1 MTVRGIEAIKLY
13 MPTSKHD
20 ASAAIKTNVR
30 EEKGRAVE
38 PVVVGAGAGAA
49 AMTSVERYRQ
59 EWTQLLA
66 QLDEC
71 PEALR
76 LAAFNGQ
83 LKMSKF
89 RSVHWAL
96 LLRVLSADHR
106 SWHTQRA
113 QQRNRYDKFRVD
125 YVRNPHELS
134 VSEGDDPLSQSTQS
148 VWNQYFSDQELFAV
162 IRQDVVR
169 TFPGVDFFRKPLIQN
184 AMTSILFYYAREHPY
199 MCYRQGM
206 HEILAPIIFVVYSDH
221 QSLLH
226 FSELAQTDINETLL
240 NVLDAGYLEPDTYS
254 LFSRLMA
261 SVESYYRISNLV
273 STPGGYIEAQ
283 AVRSTHSSTLCFVL
297 HIIIS
302 APQSPDGD
310 SEAHSEVEVISQLNF
325 IRDKILAKQDQHL
338 HHYLLKME
346 IPLHIFGIRWL
357 RLLFG
362 REFMLLDLLLLW
374 DAIFADSDRFD
385 LPNYILVAMLVHIRE
400 KLLLSDY
407 TTSLT
412 YLMRYP
418 SSVDVNLVL
427 RHALHMLNPKQFDY
441 PANAFSCVSF
451 ASNAPAPAAV
461 DSQPASGQRTRNNS
475 ESSNVASGS
484 GSSHI
489 DRQITYMQSRNAA
502 DASALAKLNEVHQVA
517 MDGYLENSPE
527 LLRLELKNAQTVIKI
542 ARSKLLRYLSS
553 VRQQTGKQASEELSR
568 TLDGIEELC
577 SFLDVKF
584 VFPLHARSAPIDE
597 ALEANERKQL
607 KSARSA
613 ASLQAAGAGAEA
625 EQTAAVPHAQTS
637 ASSAGYELPENAFMH
652 SSTRRLLGDLRE
664 IELSTI
670 TSDERPEQLMVLQ
683 NGLPAAEPQ
692 QRPL

>member
-1 MTVRGIEAIKLY
+1 MTVRGIEAINLY
-13 MPTSKHD
+13 MPTSKSD
-20 ASAAIKTNVR
+20 VTAAIKTDVR
-30 EEKGRAVE
+30 EETGRIVE
-38 PVVVGAGAGAA
+38 PVVVGNGD

-66 QLDEC
+66 NLDED
-71 PEALR
+71 PESFR

-89 RSVHWAL
+89 RSIHWAL
-96 LLRVLSADHR
+96 LLRVLNVDHR
-106 SWHTQRA
+106 SWHIQRA
-113 QQRNRYDKFRVD
+113 QQRSRYDKFRLD
-125 YVRNPHELS
+125 YVSNPHELAAS
-134 VSEGDDPLSQSTQS
+134 DNDDPLSQSTQS

-169 TFPGVDFFRKPLIQN
+169 TFPGVEFFRKSLIQN
-184 AMTSILFYYAREHPY
+184 AMTNILFYYAREHPY

-206 HEILAPIIFVVYSDH
+206 HEILAPIIFVLYSDH

-226 FSELAQTDINETLL
+226 FSEIAKTDINETLV
-240 NVLDAGYLEPDTYS
+240 NVLDTSYLEADTYS
-254 LFSRLMA
+254 IFSRLMA
-261 SVESYYRISNLV
+261 SVESYYRVSNLV
-273 STPGGYIEAQ
+273 STASGYIE
-283 AVRSTHSSTLCFVL
+283 THTT
-297 HIIIS
+297 
-302 APQSPDGD
+302 
-310 SEAHSEVEVISQLNF
+310 SEPSGADNESQSEVEVISQLNF

-362 REFMLLDLLLLW
+362 REFMLLDLLMLW

-418 SSVDVNLVL
+418 SYVDVNLVL
-427 RHALHMLNPKQFDY
+427 RHALHMLNPKQFEY
-441 PANAFSCVSF
+441 PTNAFNCVSF
-451 ASNAPAPAAV
+451 ANNLPTPAP
-461 DSQPASGQRTRNNS
+461 PS
-475 ESSNVASGS
+475 ESQSTHNQRVRTSSETSTIGS
-484 GSSHI
+484 GIQI
-489 DRQITYMQSRNAA
+489 DRQITYMQARNAA
-502 DASALAKLNEVHQVA
+502 DASALAKLSDVHRVA
-517 MDGYLENSPE
+517 MDGYLEDSPE

-542 ARSKLLRYLSS
+542 ARSKLVNYLNT
-553 VRQQTGKQASEELSR
+553 VRQHMGKQPSEELNR

-584 VFPLHARSAPIDE
+584 VFPLHARSAPIDQ
-597 ALEANERKQL
+597 AHEANERKQL
-607 KSARSA
+607 NSAKA
-613 ASLQAAGAGAEA
+613 ASTQISTVPNSTTLPL
-625 EQTAAVPHAQTS
+625 TAAA
-637 ASSAGYELPENAFMH
+637 ASGYEVPENAFMH
-652 SSTRRLLGDLRE
+652 NSTRRLLGDRRE

-670 TSDERPEQLMVLQ
+670 TSDERPESMVLQ

-692 QRPL
+692 QRPQ

>member
-1 MTVRGIEAIKLY
+1 MTVWGIEAITLNG
-13 MPTSKHD
+13 
-20 ASAAIKTNVR
+20 SATR
-30 EEKGRAVE
+30 ESGEQHLAEKDVGDRDRDRGRVIPE
-38 PVVVGAGAGAA
+38 AGA
-49 AMTSVERYRQ
+49 MNSIERYRQ
-59 EWTQLLA
+59 EWTQLLEN
-66 QLDEC
+66 LDAE
-71 PEALR
+71 PEVLR
-76 LAAFNGQ
+76 QSAFAGD

-96 LLRVLSADHR
+96 LLRVLTSEHR
-106 SWHTQRA
+106 SWIGQRL
-113 QQRNRYDKFRVD
+113 QQRVRYDKFRAD
-125 YVRNPHELS
+125 YVRNPHQLA
-134 VSEGDDPLSQSTQS
+134 VDCNDDPLSQSTQS

-169 TFPGVDFFRKPLIQN
+169 TFPGVDFFRKPLVQN
-184 AMTSILFYYAREHPY
+184 AMVNILFYYAREHPY

-226 FSELAQTDINETLL
+226 FSELAKTDINPTLL
-240 NVLDAGYLEPDTYS
+240 DVLDPAYLEADTYS

-261 SVESYYRISNLV
+261 SVESYYRVSNLV
-273 STPGGYIEAQ
+273 STPGGHIEQRAE
-283 AVRSTHSSTLCFVL
+283 T
-297 HIIIS
+297 
-302 APQSPDGD
+302 PGDNESPT
-310 SEAHSEVEVISQLNF
+310 EAEVISQLNF

-338 HHYLLKME
+338 HHYLQKME

-385 LPNYILVAMLVHIRE
+385 LPNYILVAMLVHIRD

-418 SSVDVNLVL
+418 GNVDVHLVL
-427 RHALHMLNPKQFDY
+427 RHALFMLNPKQFDY
-441 PANAFSCVSF
+441 PSNAFTCVSF
-451 ASNAPAPAAV
+451 ANSGAGKEGLPPA
-461 DSQPASGQRTRNNS
+461 GQRPRTAS
-475 ESSNVASGS
+475 ETSAGATSGS
-484 GSSHI
+484 QI
-489 DRQITYMQSRNAA
+489 DRQITFMQERNAA
-502 DASALAKLNEVHQVA
+502 NSSALAKLQDSHRVA

-542 ARSKLLRYLSS
+542 ARSKLQNYLGT
-553 VRQQTGKQASEELSR
+553 VRHHVGKQANGNEELSR

-584 VFPLHARSAPIDE
+584 MFPLHARSAPIDQ
-597 ALEANERKQL
+597 ALEANEQKQL
-607 KSARSA
+607 NT
-613 ASLQAAGAGAEA
+613 ASLAPKATPSPTPNPTTVQL
-625 EQTAAVPHAQTS
+625 PHS
-637 ASSAGYELPENAFMH
+637 ATVGYQMPENAFMH
-652 SSTRRLLGDLRE
+652 SSMRRLLGELRE

-670 TSDERPEQLMVLQ
+670 TSDEKPGEAVLQ

-692 QRPL
+692 QRHQNELS

>member
-1 MTVRGIEAIKLY
+1 MTVWGIEAITLNG
-13 MPTSKHD
+13 SVAR
-20 ASAAIKTNVR
+20 ASSEYRRGNPGAIADT
-30 EEKGRAVE
+30 
-38 PVVVGAGAGAA
+38 GA
-49 AMTSVERYRQ
+49 MNSVERYRQ
-59 EWTQLLA
+59 EWDQLLKS
-66 QLDEC
+66 LDDEPEC
-71 PEALR
+71 LR
-76 LAAFNGQ
+76 QAAFAGD

-89 RSVHWAL
+89 RSIHWAL
-96 LLRVLSADHR
+96 LLRVLTSEHR
-106 SWHTQRA
+106 SWISQRL
-113 QQRNRYDKFRVD
+113 QQRVRYDKFRAD
-125 YVRNPHELS
+125 YVRNPHQLA
-134 VSEGDDPLSQSTQS
+134 GDCIDDPLSQSTQS

-169 TFPGVDFFRKPLIQN
+169 TFPGVDFFRKPLVQN
-184 AMTSILFYYAREHPY
+184 AMVNILFYYAREHPY

-226 FSELAQTDINETLL
+226 FSELAKTDINPTLL
-240 NVLDAGYLEPDTYS
+240 DVLDPAYLEADTYS

-261 SVESYYRISNLV
+261 SVESYYRVSNLI
-273 STPGGYIEAQ
+273 STPGGHIEQRTEAPGENE
-283 AVRSTHSSTLCFVL
+283 
-297 HIIIS
+297 
-302 APQSPDGD
+302 PQS
-310 SEAHSEVEVISQLNF
+310 EAEVISQLNF

-338 HHYLLKME
+338 HHYLQKME

-385 LPNYILVAMLVHIRE
+385 LPNYILVAMLVHIRD

-418 SSVDVNLVL
+418 GNVDVHLVL
-427 RHALHMLNPKQFDY
+427 RHALFMLNPKKFDY
-441 PANAFSCVSF
+441 PANAFACVSF
-451 ASNAPAPAAV
+451 TNSSTGKEGLPP
-461 DSQPASGQRTRNNS
+461 PTGTRPRTIS
-475 ESSNVASGS
+475 ETSSVATSGS
-484 GSSHI
+484 QI
-489 DRQITYMQSRNAA
+489 DRQITYMQERNAA
-502 DASALAKLNEVHQVA
+502 DSSALAKLQDSHRVA

-542 ARSKLLRYLSS
+542 ARSKLQTYLGN
-553 VRQQTGKQASEELSR
+553 VRHHVARQANGNEELSR

-584 VFPLHARSAPIDE
+584 MFPLHTRSAPIDQ
-597 ALEANERKQL
+597 ALEANEQKQL
-607 KSARSA
+607 NRASISPKAQAPAAPAPTAAPA
-613 ASLQAAGAGAEA
+613 ASSIIG
-625 EQTAAVPHAQTS
+625 
-637 ASSAGYELPENAFMH
+637 GYEVPENAFMH
-652 SSTRRLLGDLRE
+652 SSMRRLLGELRE

-670 TSDERPEQLMVLQ
+670 TSDEKPGESVLQ

-692 QRPL
+692 QRHQEEPS

>member
-1 MTVRGIEAIKLY
+1 MTVWGIEAITLNG
-13 MPTSKHD
+13 
-20 ASAAIKTNVR
+20 SAVKESGEYLPGK
-30 EEKGRAVE
+30 EEIRVI
-38 PVVVGAGAGAA
+38 PVAGA
-49 AMTSVERYRQ
+49 MNSVERYRQ
-59 EWTQLLA
+59 EWQLLLGN
-66 QLDEC
+66 LDAE
-71 PEALR
+71 PESLR
-76 LAAFNGQ
+76 QAAFAGD

-96 LLRVLSADHR
+96 LLRVLTSEHR
-106 SWHTQRA
+106 SWVSQRL
-113 QQRNRYDKFRVD
+113 QQRVRYDKFRSD
-125 YVRNPHELS
+125 YVRNPHQLA
-134 VSEGDDPLSQSTQS
+134 VDCNDDPLSQSTQS

-169 TFPGVDFFRKPLIQN
+169 TFPGVDFFRKPLVQN
-184 AMTSILFYYAREHPY
+184 AMVNILFYYAREHPY

-226 FSELAQTDINETLL
+226 FSELAKTDINPTLL
-240 NVLDAGYLEPDTYS
+240 DVLDPAYLEADTYS

-261 SVESYYRISNLV
+261 SVESYYRVSNLV
-273 STPGGYIEAQ
+273 STPGGHIEQRAE
-283 AVRSTHSSTLCFVL
+283 
-297 HIIIS
+297 
-302 APQSPDGD
+302 SPGD
-310 SEAHSEVEVISQLNF
+310 NGTPTEAEVIGQLNF

-338 HHYLLKME
+338 HHYLQKME

-385 LPNYILVAMLVHIRE
+385 LPNYILVAMLVHIRD

-418 SSVDVNLVL
+418 GNVDVHLVL
-427 RHALHMLNPKQFDY
+427 RHALFMLNPKQFDY
-441 PANAFSCVSF
+441 PANAFTCVSF
-451 ASNAPAPAAV
+451 ANNSAGKEVPPPA
-461 DSQPASGQRTRNNS
+461 GQRPRTASETSSGATNS
-475 ESSNVASGS
+475 SQ
-484 GSSHI
+484 I
-489 DRQITYMQSRNAA
+489 DRQITYMQERNAE
-502 DASALAKLNEVHQVA
+502 DSSALAKLHDTHRVA

-542 ARSKLLRYLSS
+542 ARSKLQNYLGT
-553 VRQQTGKQASEELSR
+553 VRHHVGKQANGNEELSR

-584 VFPLHARSAPIDE
+584 MFPLHSRSAPIDQ
-597 ALEANERKQL
+597 ALEANEQKQL
-607 KSARSA
+607 NTNRIPPKATP
-613 ASLQAAGAGAEA
+613 ASTPATAPIVPSPAG
-625 EQTAAVPHAQTS
+625 
-637 ASSAGYELPENAFMH
+637 GYQMPENAFMH
-652 SSTRRLLGDLRE
+652 SSMRRLLGELKE

-670 TSDERPEQLMVLQ
+670 TSDEKPGNAVLQ

-692 QRPL
+692 QRHQNELS

>member
-1 MTVRGIEAIKLY
+1 MTVWGIEAITLNG
-13 MPTSKHD
+13 S
-20 ASAAIKTNVR
+20 SARESLEHLPGNGAIR
-30 EEKGRAVE
+30 MIPE
-38 PVVVGAGAGAA
+38 AGA
-49 AMTSVERYRQ
+49 MNSVERYRQ
-59 EWTQLLA
+59 EWQVLLEN
-66 QLDEC
+66 LDAD
-71 PEALR
+71 PESLR
-76 LAAFNGQ
+76 QSAFAGD

-96 LLRVLSADHR
+96 LLRVLTSEHR
-106 SWHTQRA
+106 SWTSQRL
-113 QQRNRYDKFRVD
+113 QQRVRYDKFRAD
-125 YVRNPHELS
+125 YVRNPHQLA
-134 VSEGDDPLSQSTQS
+134 VDCNDDPLSQSTQS
-148 VWNQYFSDQELFAV
+148 VWNQYFSDQDLFAV

-169 TFPGVDFFRKPLIQN
+169 TFPGVDFFRKPLVQN
-184 AMTSILFYYAREHPY
+184 AMVNILFYYAREHPY

-226 FSELAQTDINETLL
+226 FSELAKTDINPTLL
-240 NVLDAGYLEPDTYS
+240 DVLDPAYLEADTYS

-261 SVESYYRISNLV
+261 SVESYYRVSNLV
-273 STPGGYIEAQ
+273 STPGGHIEQRAESPGDNET
-283 AVRSTHSSTLCFVL
+283 ST
-297 HIIIS
+297 
-302 APQSPDGD
+302 
-310 SEAHSEVEVISQLNF
+310 EAEVIGQLNF

-338 HHYLLKME
+338 HHYLQKME

-385 LPNYILVAMLVHIRE
+385 LPNYILVAMLVHIRD

-418 SSVDVNLVL
+418 NNVDVHLVL
-427 RHALHMLNPKQFDY
+427 RHALFMLNPKQFEY
-441 PANAFSCVSF
+441 PPNAFTCVSF
-451 ASNAPAPAAV
+451 ANSSADKDVPPPA
-461 DSQPASGQRTRNNS
+461 GQRPRTNS
-475 ESSNVASGS
+475 ENSSMATSGS
-484 GSSHI
+484 QI
-489 DRQITYMQSRNAA
+489 DRQITFMQERNAA
-502 DASALAKLNEVHQVA
+502 DSSALAKLQDTHRVA

-542 ARSKLLRYLSS
+542 ARSKLQSYLST
-553 VRQQTGKQASEELSR
+553 VRHHVGKQANGSEELGR

-584 VFPLHARSAPIDE
+584 MFPLHQRSAPIDQ
-597 ALEANERKQL
+597 ALEANEQKQL
-607 KSARSA
+607 NTVSKPPKP
-613 ASLQAAGAGAEA
+613 
-625 EQTAAVPHAQTS
+625 T
-637 ASSAGYELPENAFMH
+637 ASSTPANAPAALSATGGYQMPENAFMH
-652 SSTRRLLGDLRE
+652 SSMRRLLGELRE

-670 TSDERPEQLMVLQ
+670 TSDEKPGNAVVQ

-692 QRPL
+692 QRHRNESS

>member
-13 MPTSKHD
+13 MPKAKGD
-20 ASAAIKTNVR
+20 ATAIKTNIR
-30 EEKGRAVE
+30 EERDQAVE
-38 PVVVGAGAGAA
+38 SGRDAA
-49 AMTSVERYRQ
+49 STMTSVERYRL

-66 QLDEC
+66 NLDQS
-71 PEALR
+71 PETLR
-76 LAAFNGQ
+76 LAAFNGD

-89 RSVHWAL
+89 RSVYWAL
-96 LLRVLSADHR
+96 LLRVLNAEHR
-106 SWHTQRA
+106 NWHTQRQ
-113 QQRNRYDKFRVD
+113 QQRSRYEKFRVD
-125 YVRNPHELS
+125 YVRNPHELA
-134 VSEGDDPLSQSTQS
+134 VPDDDDPLSQSTKS
-148 VWNQYFSDQELFAV
+148 IWNQYFSDQELFAV

-169 TFPGVDFFRKPLIQN
+169 TFPGVDFFRKALVQN
-184 AMTSILFYYAREHPY
+184 AMVNILFYYAREHPY

-206 HEILAPIIFVVYSDH
+206 HEILAPIIFVIYSDH

-226 FSELAQTDINETLL
+226 FSEIAKTDINETLL
-240 NVLDAGYLEPDTYS
+240 NVLDPAYLEADTYS
-254 LFSRLMA
+254 IFSRLMA
-261 SVESYYRISNLV
+261 SVESYYRVSNLV
-273 STPGGYIEAQ
+273 STPGGHIEQLNEA
-283 AVRSTHSSTLCFVL
+283 SSDTE
-297 HIIIS
+297 
-302 APQSPDGD
+302 QQT
-310 SEAHSEVEVISQLNF
+310 EVEVISQLNR

-385 LPNYILVAMLVHIRE
+385 LPNYILVAMLVHIRD

-418 SSVDVNLVL
+418 GNVDVNLVL
-427 RHALHMLNPKQFDY
+427 RHALFMLNPKQFDY
-441 PANAFSCVSF
+441 PANAFTCVSF
-451 ASNAPAPAAV
+451 TNNLPAPPPAGGPSSSSGATPRLRTISETSSSS
-461 DSQPASGQRTRNNS
+461 SQM
-475 ESSNVASGS
+475 
-484 GSSHI
+484 
-489 DRQITYMQSRNAA
+489 DRQITYMQQRNAA
-502 DASALAKLNEVHQVA
+502 DSSALAKLQDAHRVA

-542 ARSKLLRYLSS
+542 ARSKLQNYLRT
-553 VRQQTGKQASEELSR
+553 VRQHVAPRQGNEELSR

-584 VFPLHARSAPIDE
+584 MFPLHTRSAPIDE
-597 ALEANERKQL
+597 ALEANEQKQL
-607 KSARSA
+607 NKSSTKTKPELNRTTPSPSSTPAP
-613 ASLQAAGAGAEA
+613 
-625 EQTAAVPHAQTS
+625 AAV
-637 ASSAGYELPENAFMH
+637 SSGYEMPENAFMH
-652 SSTRRLLGDLRE
+652 SSMRRLLGELRE

-670 TSDERPEQLMVLQ
+670 TSDEKPGAVVQ

-692 QRPL
+692 QRHLPITDRR

>member
-13 MPTSKHD
+13 MPTSKAD
-20 ASAAIKTNVR
+20 ARAAIKTNIR
-30 EEKGRAVE
+30 EETGRAVIE
-38 PVVVGAGAGAA
+38 PTPVDKGQ

-59 EWTQLLA
+59 EWAQLLSN
-66 QLDEC
+66 LDKD
-71 PEALR
+71 PESLR

-89 RSVHWAL
+89 RSIHWAL

-106 SWHTQRA
+106 SWVSQRT
-113 QQRNRYDKFRVD
+113 QQRSRYEKFRVD
-125 YVRNPHELS
+125 YVRNPHELAGP
-134 VSEGDDPLSQSTQS
+134 VDDDPLSQSTKS

-169 TFPGVDFFRKPLIQN
+169 TFPGVDFFRKSLIQN
-184 AMTSILFYYAREHPY
+184 AMTNILFYYAREHPY

-226 FSELAQTDINETLL
+226 YKEIAKTDINEALL
-240 NVLDAGYLEPDTYS
+240 NVLDAVYLEADTYS
-254 LFSRLMA
+254 IFSRLMS
-261 SVESYYRISNLV
+261 SVESYYRVTSIASSPVDLQAT
-273 STPGGYIEAQ
+273 SETPGADAE
-283 AVRSTHSSTLCFVL
+283 
-297 HIIIS
+297 
-302 APQSPDGD
+302 PQ
-310 SEAHSEVEVISQLNF
+310 SEVEVISQLNL

-385 LPNYILVAMLVHIRE
+385 LPNYILVAMLVHIRD

-407 TTSLT
+407 TTSMT

-418 SSVDVNLVL
+418 SHVDVNLVL

-451 ASNAPAPAAV
+451 TNNS
-461 DSQPASGQRTRNNS
+461 PASEPQASQQRVRTSS
-475 ESSNVASGS
+475 ESSNVGTQ
-484 GSSHI
+484 I
-489 DRQITYMQSRNAA
+489 DRHISYMQARNAENS
-502 DASALAKLNEVHQVA
+502 SALAKLQDINRVA
-517 MDGYLENSPE
+517 MDGYLEDSPE

-542 ARSKLLRYLSS
+542 AHSKLLSYLTT
-553 VRQQTGKQASEELSR
+553 VRQHMGKHSNEDLSR
-568 TLDGIEELC
+568 ALDGMEELC
-577 SFLDVKF
+577 SFLDVKLI
-584 VFPLHARSAPIDE
+584 FPLHVPTAPIDE

-607 KSARSA
+607 NSKRGNAAAITPPNARMSP
-613 ASLQAAGAGAEA
+613 
-625 EQTAAVPHAQTS
+625 VPV
-637 ASSAGYELPENAFMH
+637 ASSSYEMPENAFMH
-652 SSTRRLLGDLRE
+652 SSTRRLLGDRRE

-670 TSDERPEQLMVLQ
+670 TSDERPEQMVLQ

-692 QRPL
+692 QPQRPQ

>member
-1 MTVRGIEAIKLY
+1 MTVWGIEAITLNG
-13 MPTSKHD
+13 S
-20 ASAAIKTNVR
+20 SARESLEHLPGNGAIRVIP
-30 EEKGRAVE
+30 E
-38 PVVVGAGAGAA
+38 AGA
-49 AMTSVERYRQ
+49 MNSVERYRQ
-59 EWTQLLA
+59 EWQVLL
-66 QLDEC
+66 QNLDAD
-71 PEALR
+71 PESLR
-76 LAAFNGQ
+76 QSAFAGD

-96 LLRVLSADHR
+96 LLRVLTSEHR
-106 SWHTQRA
+106 SWASQRL
-113 QQRNRYDKFRVD
+113 QQRVRYDKFRAD
-125 YVRNPHELS
+125 YVRNPHQLA
-134 VSEGDDPLSQSTQS
+134 VDCNDDPLSQSTQS

-169 TFPGVDFFRKPLIQN
+169 TFPGVDFFRKPLVQN
-184 AMTSILFYYAREHPY
+184 AMVNILFYYAREHPY

-226 FSELAQTDINETLL
+226 FSELAKTDINSTLL
-240 NVLDAGYLEPDTYS
+240 DVLDPAYLEADTYS

-261 SVESYYRISNLV
+261 SVESYYRVSNLV
-273 STPGGYIEAQ
+273 STPGGHIEQRAE
-283 AVRSTHSSTLCFVL
+283 
-297 HIIIS
+297 
-302 APQSPDGD
+302 SPGD
-310 SEAHSEVEVISQLNF
+310 NETPTEAEVIGQLNF

-338 HHYLLKME
+338 HHYLQKME

-385 LPNYILVAMLVHIRE
+385 LPNYILVAMLVHIRD

-418 SSVDVNLVL
+418 NNVDVHLVL
-427 RHALHMLNPKQFDY
+427 RHALFMLNPKQFEY
-441 PANAFSCVSF
+441 PPNAFTCVSF
-451 ASNAPAPAAV
+451 ANSSADKEVPPPV
-461 DSQPASGQRTRNNS
+461 GQRPRTNS
-475 ESSNVASGS
+475 ENSSMATSGS
-484 GSSHI
+484 QI
-489 DRQITYMQSRNAA
+489 DRQITFMQERNAA
-502 DASALAKLNEVHQVA
+502 DSSALAKLQDTHRVA

-542 ARSKLLRYLSS
+542 ARSKLQSYLST
-553 VRQQTGKQASEELSR
+553 VRHHVGKQASSSEELGR

-584 VFPLHARSAPIDE
+584 MFPLHQRSAPIDQ
-597 ALEANERKQL
+597 ALEANEQKQL
-607 KSARSA
+607 NTISKPPKP
-613 ASLQAAGAGAEA
+613 
-625 EQTAAVPHAQTS
+625 T
-637 ASSAGYELPENAFMH
+637 ASSTPANAPAALSATGGYQMPENAFMH
-652 SSTRRLLGDLRE
+652 SSMRRLLGELRE

-670 TSDERPEQLMVLQ
+670 TSDEKPGNSVVQ

-692 QRPL
+692 QRHKNESS

>member
-1 MTVRGIEAIKLY
+1 MTVWGIEAITLNG
-13 MPTSKHD
+13 
-20 ASAAIKTNVR
+20 SAAK
-30 EEKGRAVE
+30 EKGEIRVIPE
-38 PVVVGAGAGAA
+38 AGA
-49 AMTSVERYRQ
+49 MNSVERYRQ
-59 EWTQLLA
+59 EWQLLLEN
-66 QLDEC
+66 LDAE
-71 PEALR
+71 PESLR
-76 LAAFNGQ
+76 HAAFAGD

-89 RSVHWAL
+89 RSIHWAL
-96 LLRVLSADHR
+96 LLRVLTSEHR
-106 SWHTQRA
+106 SWVSQRL
-113 QQRNRYDKFRVD
+113 QQRVRYDKFRSD
-125 YVRNPHELS
+125 YVRNPHQLA
-134 VSEGDDPLSQSTQS
+134 VDCNDDPLSQSTQS

-169 TFPGVDFFRKPLIQN
+169 TFPGVDFFRKPLVQN
-184 AMTSILFYYAREHPY
+184 AMVNILFYYAREHPY

-226 FSELAQTDINETLL
+226 FSELAKTDINPTLL
-240 NVLDAGYLEPDTYS
+240 DVLDPAYLEADTYS

-261 SVESYYRISNLV
+261 SVESYYRVSNLV
-273 STPGGYIEAQ
+273 STPGGHIEQRAE
-283 AVRSTHSSTLCFVL
+283 
-297 HIIIS
+297 
-302 APQSPDGD
+302 SPGD
-310 SEAHSEVEVISQLNF
+310 NETPTEAEVIGQLNF

-338 HHYLLKME
+338 HHYLQKME

-385 LPNYILVAMLVHIRE
+385 LPNYILVAMLVHIRD

-418 SSVDVNLVL
+418 GNVDVHLVL
-427 RHALHMLNPKQFDY
+427 RHALFMLNPKQFDY
-441 PANAFSCVSF
+441 PPNAFTCVSF
-451 ASNAPAPAAV
+451 ANSSAGKEVPPPA
-461 DSQPASGQRTRNNS
+461 GQRPRTSS
-475 ESSNVASGS
+475 ETSSGTNSGS
-484 GSSHI
+484 QI
-489 DRQITYMQSRNAA
+489 DRQITFMQERNAA
-502 DASALAKLNEVHQVA
+502 NSSALAKLHDTHRVA

-542 ARSKLLRYLSS
+542 ARSKLQNYLGT
-553 VRQQTGKQASEELSR
+553 VRHHVGKQANGNEELSR

-584 VFPLHARSAPIDE
+584 MFPLHARSAPIDQ
-597 ALEANERKQL
+597 ALEANEQKQL
-607 KSARSA
+607 NTIAIPPKATPSATPA
-613 ASLQAAGAGAEA
+613 TAPVAPPAAG
-625 EQTAAVPHAQTS
+625 
-637 ASSAGYELPENAFMH
+637 GYQLPENAFMH
-652 SSTRRLLGDLRE
+652 SSMRRLLGELRE

-670 TSDERPEQLMVLQ
+670 TSDEKPGNAVLQ

-692 QRPL
+692 QRHQNELS

>member
-13 MPTSKHD
+13 MPTSKAD
-20 ASAAIKTNVR
+20 ARAAIKTNIR
-30 EEKGRAVE
+30 EETGRAVIE
-38 PVVVGAGAGAA
+38 PTPVDKGQ

-59 EWTQLLA
+59 EWAQLLSN
-66 QLDEC
+66 LDED
-71 PEALR
+71 PESLR

-89 RSVHWAL
+89 RSIHWAL

-106 SWHTQRA
+106 SWVSQRT
-113 QQRNRYDKFRVD
+113 QQRSRYEKFRVD
-125 YVRNPHELS
+125 YVRNPHELAGP
-134 VSEGDDPLSQSTQS
+134 VDDDPLSQSTKS

-169 TFPGVDFFRKPLIQN
+169 TFPGVDFFRKSLIQN
-184 AMTSILFYYAREHPY
+184 AMTNILFYYAREHPY

-226 FSELAQTDINETLL
+226 YKEIAKTDINEALL
-240 NVLDAGYLEPDTYS
+240 NVLDAAYLEADTYS
-254 LFSRLMA
+254 IFSRLMS
-261 SVESYYRISNLV
+261 SVESYYRVTSIASSPVELQ
-273 STPGGYIEAQ
+273 STSETPGADAE
-283 AVRSTHSSTLCFVL
+283 
-297 HIIIS
+297 
-302 APQSPDGD
+302 PQ
-310 SEAHSEVEVISQLNF
+310 SEVEVISQLNL

-385 LPNYILVAMLVHIRE
+385 LPNYILVAMLVHIRD

-407 TTSLT
+407 TTSMT

-418 SSVDVNLVL
+418 SHVDVNLVL

-451 ASNAPAPAAV
+451 TNNS
-461 DSQPASGQRTRNNS
+461 PASEPQASPQRVRTSS
-475 ESSNVASGS
+475 ESSNVGTQ
-484 GSSHI
+484 I
-489 DRQITYMQSRNAA
+489 DRHISYMQARNAENS
-502 DASALAKLNEVHQVA
+502 SALAKLQDVNRVA
-517 MDGYLENSPE
+517 MDGYLEDSPE

-542 ARSKLLRYLSS
+542 AHSKLLSYLTT
-553 VRQQTGKQASEELSR
+553 VRKHMGKHSNEDLSR
-568 TLDGIEELC
+568 ALDGMEELC
-577 SFLDVKF
+577 SFLDVKLI
-584 VFPLHARSAPIDE
+584 FPLHVPTAPIDE

-607 KSARSA
+607 NSKRNNAAAITPPIARIP
-613 ASLQAAGAGAEA
+613 Q
-625 EQTAAVPHAQTS
+625 VPV
-637 ASSAGYELPENAFMH
+637 ASSSYEMPENAFMH
-652 SSTRRLLGDLRE
+652 SSTRRLLGDRRE

-670 TSDERPEQLMVLQ
+670 TSDERPEQMVLQ

-692 QRPL
+692 QPQRPQ

>member
-1 MTVRGIEAIKLY
+1 MTVWGIEAITLNG
-13 MPTSKHD
+13 
-20 ASAAIKTNVR
+20 SAAR
-30 EEKGRAVE
+30 ESLEYLPGKAAILVIPE
-38 PVVVGAGAGAA
+38 AGA
-49 AMTSVERYRQ
+49 MNSVERYRQ
-59 EWTQLLA
+59 EWQVLL
-66 QLDEC
+66 QNLDAD
-71 PEALR
+71 PESLR
-76 LAAFNGQ
+76 QSAFAGD

-96 LLRVLSADHR
+96 LLRVLTSEHR
-106 SWHTQRA
+106 SWASQRL
-113 QQRNRYDKFRVD
+113 QQRVRYDKFRAD
-125 YVRNPHELS
+125 YVRNPHQLA
-134 VSEGDDPLSQSTQS
+134 VDCNDDPLSQSTQS

-169 TFPGVDFFRKPLIQN
+169 TFPGVDFFRKPLVQN
-184 AMTSILFYYAREHPY
+184 AMVNILFYYAREHPY

-226 FSELAQTDINETLL
+226 FSELAKTDINPTLL
-240 NVLDAGYLEPDTYS
+240 DVLDPAYLEADTYS

-261 SVESYYRISNLV
+261 SVESYYRVSNLV
-273 STPGGYIEAQ
+273 STPGGHIEQ
-283 AVRSTHSSTLCFVL
+283 RVE
-297 HIIIS
+297 
-302 APQSPDGD
+302 SPGD
-310 SEAHSEVEVISQLNF
+310 NETPTEAEVIGQLNF

-338 HHYLLKME
+338 HHYLQKME

-385 LPNYILVAMLVHIRE
+385 LPNYILVAMLVHIRD

-418 SSVDVNLVL
+418 NNVDVHLVL
-427 RHALHMLNPKQFDY
+427 RHALFMLNPKQFEY
-441 PANAFSCVSF
+441 PPNAFTCVSF
-451 ASNAPAPAAV
+451 TNSSAGKEVVPLAE
-461 DSQPASGQRTRNNS
+461 QRPRTNS
-475 ESSNVASGS
+475 ETSSMANSGS
-484 GSSHI
+484 QV
-489 DRQITYMQSRNAA
+489 DRQITFMQERNAA
-502 DASALAKLNEVHQVA
+502 DSSALAKLKDTHRVA

-542 ARSKLLRYLSS
+542 ARSKLQSYLST
-553 VRQQTGKQASEELSR
+553 VRHHVGRQANGSEELSR

-584 VFPLHARSAPIDE
+584 MFPLHQRSAPIDQ
-597 ALEANERKQL
+597 ALEANEQKQL
-607 KSARSA
+607 NTISIPPKPSTSFTPTDEPAALSAT
-613 ASLQAAGAGAEA
+613 G
-625 EQTAAVPHAQTS
+625 
-637 ASSAGYELPENAFMH
+637 GYQMPENAFMH
-652 SSTRRLLGDLRE
+652 SSMRRLLGELRE

-670 TSDERPEQLMVLQ
+670 TSDEKPGNAMLQ

-692 QRPL
+692 QRHQNELS

>member
-1 MTVRGIEAIKLY
+1 MTVWGIEAITLNG
-13 MPTSKHD
+13 
-20 ASAAIKTNVR
+20 KTVKESWEHPPQNGGYR
-30 EEKGRAVE
+30 IIPE
-38 PVVVGAGAGAA
+38 AGA
-49 AMTSVERYRQ
+49 MNSVERYRQ
-59 EWTQLLA
+59 EWTQLLEN
-66 QLDEC
+66 LDAE
-71 PEALR
+71 PETLR
-76 LAAFNGQ
+76 QSAFAGD

-96 LLRVLSADHR
+96 LLRVLTSEHR
-106 SWHTQRA
+106 TWTSQRL
-113 QQRNRYDKFRVD
+113 QQRVRYDKFRAD
-125 YVRNPHELS
+125 YVRNPHQLA
-134 VSEGDDPLSQSTQS
+134 VDCNDDPLSQSTQS

-169 TFPGVDFFRKPLIQN
+169 TFPGVDFFRKPLVQN
-184 AMTSILFYYAREHPY
+184 AMVNILFYYAREHPY

-226 FSELAQTDINETLL
+226 FSELAKTDINPTLL
-240 NVLDAGYLEPDTYS
+240 DVLDPAYLEADTYS

-261 SVESYYRISNLV
+261 SVESYYRVSNLV
-273 STPGGYIEAQ
+273 STPGGHIEQRAE
-283 AVRSTHSSTLCFVL
+283 
-297 HIIIS
+297 
-302 APQSPDGD
+302 SPGD
-310 SEAHSEVEVISQLNF
+310 NETPSEAEVISQLNF

-338 HHYLLKME
+338 HHYLQKME

-385 LPNYILVAMLVHIRE
+385 LPNYILVAMLVHIRD

-418 SSVDVNLVL
+418 GNVDVHLVL
-427 RHALHMLNPKQFDY
+427 RHALYMLNPKQFDY
-441 PANAFSCVSF
+441 PSNAFTCVSF
-451 ASNAPAPAAV
+451 TNNSAGKEVPP
-461 DSQPASGQRTRNNS
+461 PTGQRSRTVS
-475 ESSNVASGS
+475 ETSSLANSGS
-484 GSSHI
+484 QI
-489 DRQITYMQSRNAA
+489 DRQITFMQERNAA
-502 DASALAKLNEVHQVA
+502 DSSALAKLQDTHRVA

-542 ARSKLLRYLSS
+542 ARSKLQNYLGT
-553 VRQQTGKQASEELSR
+553 VRHHVGKQANGNEELSR

-584 VFPLHARSAPIDE
+584 MFPLHTRSAPIDQ
-597 ALEANERKQL
+597 ALEANEQKQL
-607 KSARSA
+607 NTTSFPPRATPTSTPTITP
-613 ASLQAAGAGAEA
+613 LPT
-625 EQTAAVPHAQTS
+625 TATG
-637 ASSAGYELPENAFMH
+637 GYQMPENAFMH
-652 SSTRRLLGDLRE
+652 SSMRRLLGELRE

-670 TSDERPEQLMVLQ
+670 TSDEKPGEAVLQ

-692 QRPL
+692 QRNQNELS

>member
-1 MTVRGIEAIKLY
+1 MTVWGIEAITLNG
-13 MPTSKHD
+13 S
-20 ASAAIKTNVR
+20 SARESLEHLPGNGAIRVIP
-30 EEKGRAVE
+30 E
-38 PVVVGAGAGAA
+38 AGA
-49 AMTSVERYRQ
+49 MNSVERYRQ
-59 EWTQLLA
+59 EWQVLL
-66 QLDEC
+66 QNLDAD
-71 PEALR
+71 PESLR
-76 LAAFNGQ
+76 QSAFAGD

-96 LLRVLSADHR
+96 LLRVLTSEHR
-106 SWHTQRA
+106 SWASQRL
-113 QQRNRYDKFRVD
+113 QQRVRYDKFRAD
-125 YVRNPHELS
+125 YVRNPHQLA
-134 VSEGDDPLSQSTQS
+134 VDCNDDPLSQSTQS

-169 TFPGVDFFRKPLIQN
+169 TFPGVDFFRKPLVQN
-184 AMTSILFYYAREHPY
+184 AMVNILFYYAREHPY

-226 FSELAQTDINETLL
+226 FSELAKTDINSTLL
-240 NVLDAGYLEPDTYS
+240 DVLDPAYLEADTYS

-261 SVESYYRISNLV
+261 SVESYYRVSNLV
-273 STPGGYIEAQ
+273 STPGGHIEQRAE
-283 AVRSTHSSTLCFVL
+283 
-297 HIIIS
+297 
-302 APQSPDGD
+302 SPGD
-310 SEAHSEVEVISQLNF
+310 NETPTEAEVIGQLNF

-338 HHYLLKME
+338 HHYLQKME

-385 LPNYILVAMLVHIRE
+385 LPNYILVAMLVHIRD

-418 SSVDVNLVL
+418 NNVDVHLVL
-427 RHALHMLNPKQFDY
+427 RHALFMLNPKQFEY
-441 PANAFSCVSF
+441 PPNAFTCVSF
-451 ASNAPAPAAV
+451 ANSSADKEVPPPV
-461 DSQPASGQRTRNNS
+461 GQRPRTNS
-475 ESSNVASGS
+475 ENSSMATSGS
-484 GSSHI
+484 QI
-489 DRQITYMQSRNAA
+489 DRQITFMQERNAA
-502 DASALAKLNEVHQVA
+502 DSSALAKLQDTHRVA

-542 ARSKLLRYLSS
+542 ARSKLQSYLST
-553 VRQQTGKQASEELSR
+553 VRHHVGKQASSSEELGR

-584 VFPLHARSAPIDE
+584 MFPLHQRSAPIDQ
-597 ALEANERKQL
+597 ALEANEQKQL
-607 KSARSA
+607 NTISKPPKP
-613 ASLQAAGAGAEA
+613 
-625 EQTAAVPHAQTS
+625 T
-637 ASSAGYELPENAFMH
+637 ASSTPANAPAALSATGGYQMPENAFMH
-652 SSTRRLLGDLRE
+652 SSMRRLLGELRE

-670 TSDERPEQLMVLQ
+670 TSDEKPGNSVVQ
-683 NGLPAAEPQ
+683 NGLPAAEQPPELELSHLCPGKHH
-692 QRPL
+692 RGRV

>member
-1 MTVRGIEAIKLY
+1 MTVWGIEAITLNG
-13 MPTSKHD
+13 S
-20 ASAAIKTNVR
+20 SAR
-30 EEKGRAVE
+30 ESVE
-38 PVVVGAGAGAA
+38 HLVESVVGDRVIPEAGA
-49 AMTSVERYRQ
+49 MNSVERYRQ
-59 EWTQLLA
+59 EWAQLLEN
-66 QLDEC
+66 LDAE
-71 PEALR
+71 PEVLR
-76 LAAFNGQ
+76 QSAFAGD

-96 LLRVLSADHR
+96 LLRVLTSEHR
-106 SWHTQRA
+106 SWISQRL
-113 QQRNRYDKFRVD
+113 QQRVRYDKFRAD
-125 YVRNPHELS
+125 YVRNPHQLA
-134 VSEGDDPLSQSTQS
+134 VDCNDDPLSQSTQS

-169 TFPGVDFFRKPLIQN
+169 TFPGVDFFRKPLVQN
-184 AMTSILFYYAREHPY
+184 AMVNILFYYAREHPY

-226 FSELAQTDINETLL
+226 FSELAKTDINPTLL
-240 NVLDAGYLEPDTYS
+240 DVLDPAFLEADTYS

-261 SVESYYRISNLV
+261 SVESYYRVSNLV
-273 STPGGYIEAQ
+273 STPGGHIEQRAE
-283 AVRSTHSSTLCFVL
+283 TPGDNE
-297 HIIIS
+297 
-302 APQSPDGD
+302 APT
-310 SEAHSEVEVISQLNF
+310 EAEVISQLNF

-338 HHYLLKME
+338 HHYLQKME

-418 SSVDVNLVL
+418 GNVDVHLVL
-427 RHALHMLNPKQFDY
+427 RHALFMLNPKQFDY
-441 PANAFSCVSF
+441 PSNAFTCVSF
-451 ASNAPAPAAV
+451 TNSAADKEVPPPA
-461 DSQPASGQRTRNNS
+461 GQRPRTVSETSSVATR
-475 ESSNVASGS
+475 ASQ
-484 GSSHI
+484 I
-489 DRQITYMQSRNAA
+489 DRQITFMQERNAA
-502 DASALAKLNEVHQVA
+502 NSSALAKLQDSHRVA

-542 ARSKLLRYLSS
+542 ARSKLQNYLGT
-553 VRQQTGKQASEELSR
+553 VRHHVGKQANGNEELSR

-584 VFPLHARSAPIDE
+584 MFPLHARSAPIDQ
-597 ALEANERKQL
+597 ALEANEQKQL
-607 KSARSA
+607 NTT
-613 ASLQAAGAGAEA
+613 SLPPKA
-625 EQTAAVPHAQTS
+625 TP
-637 ASSAGYELPENAFMH
+637 SSTPMATPQPPNNATVGYQIPENAFMH
-652 SSTRRLLGDLRE
+652 SSMRRLLGELRE

-670 TSDERPEQLMVLQ
+670 TSDEKPGEAVLQ

-692 QRPL
+692 QRHQNELS

>member
-1 MTVRGIEAIKLY
+1 MTVWGIEAITLNG
-13 MPTSKHD
+13 
-20 ASAAIKTNVR
+20 SAVK
-30 EEKGRAVE
+30 ESGEYLPGRGEIQVIPE
-38 PVVVGAGAGAA
+38 SR
-49 AMTSVERYRQ
+49 AMNSVERYRQ
-59 EWTQLLA
+59 EWQLLLEN
-66 QLDEC
+66 LDAE
-71 PEALR
+71 PESLR
-76 LAAFNGQ
+76 QAAFAGD

-96 LLRVLSADHR
+96 LLRVLTSEHR
-106 SWHTQRA
+106 SWVSQRL
-113 QQRNRYDKFRVD
+113 QQRVRYDKFRSD
-125 YVRNPHELS
+125 YVRNPHQLE
-134 VSEGDDPLSQSTQS
+134 VDCNDDPLSQSTQS

-169 TFPGVDFFRKPLIQN
+169 TFPGVDFFRKPLVQN
-184 AMTSILFYYAREHPY
+184 AMVNILFYYAREHPY

-226 FSELAQTDINETLL
+226 FSELAKTDINPTLL
-240 NVLDAGYLEPDTYS
+240 DVLDPAYLEADTYS

-261 SVESYYRISNLV
+261 SVESYYRVSNLV
-273 STPGGYIEAQ
+273 STPGGHIEQRAE
-283 AVRSTHSSTLCFVL
+283 
-297 HIIIS
+297 
-302 APQSPDGD
+302 SPGD
-310 SEAHSEVEVISQLNF
+310 NGTPSEAEVIGQLNF

-338 HHYLLKME
+338 HHYLQKME

-385 LPNYILVAMLVHIRE
+385 LPNYILVAMLVHIRD

-418 SSVDVNLVL
+418 GNVDVHLVL
-427 RHALHMLNPKQFDY
+427 RHALFMLNPKQFDY
-441 PANAFSCVSF
+441 PANAFTCVSF
-451 ASNAPAPAAV
+451 ANSSTGKEVPPPAGHRPRT
-461 DSQPASGQRTRNNS
+461 ASET
-475 ESSNVASGS
+475 SSVATSGS
-484 GSSHI
+484 QI
-489 DRQITYMQSRNAA
+489 DRQITFMQERNAE
-502 DASALAKLNEVHQVA
+502 DSSALAKLHDTHRVA

-542 ARSKLLRYLSS
+542 ARSKLQNYLGT
-553 VRQQTGKQASEELSR
+553 VRHHVGKQANGNEELSR

-584 VFPLHARSAPIDE
+584 MFPLHARSAPIDQ
-597 ALEANERKQL
+597 ALEANEQKQL
-607 KSARSA
+607 NRNSMPTKTTP
-613 ASLQAAGAGAEA
+613 ASTPTTAPIVPSPPGAY
-625 EQTAAVPHAQTS
+625 QM
-637 ASSAGYELPENAFMH
+637 PENAFMH
-652 SSTRRLLGDLRE
+652 SSMRRLLGELKE

-670 TSDERPEQLMVLQ
+670 TSDERPGNAVLQ

-692 QRPL
+692 QRHQNELS

>member
-1 MTVRGIEAIKLY
+1 MTVWGIEAITLNG
-13 MPTSKHD
+13 S
-20 ASAAIKTNVR
+20 SAR
-30 EEKGRAVE
+30 ESVE
-38 PVVVGAGAGAA
+38 HLVESVVGDRVIPEAGA
-49 AMTSVERYRQ
+49 MNSVERYRQ
-59 EWTQLLA
+59 EWAQLLEN
-66 QLDEC
+66 LDAE
-71 PEALR
+71 PEVLR
-76 LAAFNGQ
+76 QSAFAGD

-96 LLRVLSADHR
+96 LLRVLTSEHR
-106 SWHTQRA
+106 SWISQRL
-113 QQRNRYDKFRVD
+113 QQRVRYDKFRAD
-125 YVRNPHELS
+125 YVRNPHQLA
-134 VSEGDDPLSQSTQS
+134 VDCNDDPLSQSTQS

-169 TFPGVDFFRKPLIQN
+169 TFPGVDFFRKPLVQN
-184 AMTSILFYYAREHPY
+184 AMVNILFYYAREHPY

-226 FSELAQTDINETLL
+226 FSELAKTDINPTLL
-240 NVLDAGYLEPDTYS
+240 DVLDPAFLEADTYS

-261 SVESYYRISNLV
+261 SVESYYRVSNLV
-273 STPGGYIEAQ
+273 STPGGHIEQRAE
-283 AVRSTHSSTLCFVL
+283 TPGDNE
-297 HIIIS
+297 
-302 APQSPDGD
+302 APT
-310 SEAHSEVEVISQLNF
+310 EAEVISQLNF

-338 HHYLLKME
+338 HHYLQKME

-418 SSVDVNLVL
+418 GNVDVHLVL
-427 RHALHMLNPKQFDY
+427 RHALFMLNPKQFDY
-441 PANAFSCVSF
+441 PSNAFTCVSF
-451 ASNAPAPAAV
+451 TNSAADKEVPPPA
-461 DSQPASGQRTRNNS
+461 GQRPRTVSETSSVATR
-475 ESSNVASGS
+475 ASQ
-484 GSSHI
+484 I
-489 DRQITYMQSRNAA
+489 DRQITFMQERNAA
-502 DASALAKLNEVHQVA
+502 NSSALAKLQDSHRVA

-542 ARSKLLRYLSS
+542 ARSKLQNYLGT
-553 VRQQTGKQASEELSR
+553 VRHHVGKQANGNEELSR

-584 VFPLHARSAPIDE
+584 MFPLHARSAPIDQ
-597 ALEANERKQL
+597 ALEANEQKQL
-607 KSARSA
+607 NTT
-613 ASLQAAGAGAEA
+613 SLPPKATPCSTPMTTPQPPNNA
-625 EQTAAVPHAQTS
+625 TV
-637 ASSAGYELPENAFMH
+637 GYQIPENAFMH
-652 SSTRRLLGDLRE
+652 SSMRRLLGELRE

-670 TSDERPEQLMVLQ
+670 TSDEKPGEAVLQ

-692 QRPL
+692 QRHQNELS

>member
-13 MPTSKHD
+13 MPTSKAD
-20 ASAAIKTNVR
+20 TAAAIKTSIR
-30 EEKGRAVE
+30 EETGRAVIE
-38 PVVVGAGAGAA
+38 PVVNKSN

-66 QLDEC
+66 DLDEN
-71 PEALR
+71 PEGLR
-76 LAAFNGQ
+76 LAAFKGQ

-89 RSVHWAL
+89 RSIHWAL
-96 LLRVLSADHR
+96 LLRVLNADHR
-106 SWHTQRA
+106 SWHSQRG
-113 QQRNRYDKFRVD
+113 QQRSRYDKFRLD
-125 YVRNPHELS
+125 YVRNPHEL
-134 VSEGDDPLSQSTQS
+134 VGPEDDDPLSQSTQS
-148 VWNQYFSDQELFAV
+148 IWNQYFSDQELFAV

-184 AMTSILFYYAREHPY
+184 AMTNILFYYAREHPY

-206 HEILAPIIFVVYSDH
+206 HEILAPIIFVLYSDH

-226 FSELAQTDINETLL
+226 FSEIAKTNINETLL
-240 NVLDAGYLEPDTYS
+240 NVLEPAFLEADTYS
-254 LFSRLMA
+254 IFSRLMS
-261 SVESYYRISNLV
+261 SVESYYRVTSIV
-273 STPGGYIEAQ
+273 PT
-283 AVRSTHSSTLCFVL
+283 
-297 HIIIS
+297 
-302 APQSPDGD
+302 PDGHMEMQTLD
-310 SEAHSEVEVISQLNF
+310 ESSGADTEPQSEVEVISQLNF

-385 LPNYILVAMLVHIRE
+385 LPNYILVAMLVHIRD

-407 TTSLT
+407 TTSMT

-418 SSVDVNLVL
+418 SHVDVNLVL

-451 ASNAPAPAAV
+451 SNNLPAAGAPASESP
-461 DSQPASGQRTRNNS
+461 GTNQRVRTSS

-484 GSSHI
+484 HI
-489 DRQITYMQSRNAA
+489 DRHITYMKARNAEFSA
-502 DASALAKLNEVHQVA
+502 ALAKLQDVNHVA
-517 MDGYLENSPE
+517 MDGYLADSPE
-527 LLRLELKNAQTVIKI
+527 LMRLELKNAQTVIKI
-542 ARSKLLRYLSS
+542 ARSKLLNYLNT
-553 VRQQTGKQASEELSR
+553 VRQHMGKQGNEELNR

-584 VFPLHARSAPIDE
+584 VFPLHARTAPIDE

-607 KSARSA
+607 NTTRSNSAVSTPA
-613 ASLQAAGAGAEA
+613 ISQMPPPPTAS
-625 EQTAAVPHAQTS
+625 
-637 ASSAGYELPENAFMH
+637 GYEMPENAFMH
-652 SSTRRLLGDLRE
+652 NSTRRLLGDRRE

-670 TSDERPEQLMVLQ
+670 TSDERPETMVLQ
-683 NGLPAAEPQ
+683 NGMPAAEPQ
-692 QRPL
+692 QRPQ

>member
-1 MTVRGIEAIKLY
+1 MTVWGIEAITLNY
-13 MPTSKHD
+13 GS
-20 ASAAIKTNVR
+20 SAK
-30 EEKGRAVE
+30 ESGDYLPGKGEILVIPE
-38 PVVVGAGAGAA
+38 AGA
-49 AMTSVERYRQ
+49 MNSVERYRQ
-59 EWTQLLA
+59 EWQQLLEN
-66 QLDEC
+66 LDAE
-71 PEALR
+71 PERLR
-76 LAAFNGQ
+76 QSAFAGD

-96 LLRVLSADHR
+96 LLRVLTSEHR
-106 SWHTQRA
+106 SWVSQRL
-113 QQRNRYDKFRVD
+113 QQRVRYDKFRAD
-125 YVRNPHELS
+125 YVRNPHQLA
-134 VSEGDDPLSQSTQS
+134 VDCNDDPLSQSTQS

-169 TFPGVDFFRKPLIQN
+169 TFPGVDFFRKPLVQN
-184 AMTSILFYYAREHPY
+184 AMVNILFYYAREHPY

-226 FSELAQTDINETLL
+226 FSELAKTDINPTLL
-240 NVLDAGYLEPDTYS
+240 DVLDPAYLEADTYS

-261 SVESYYRISNLV
+261 SVESYYRVSNLV
-273 STPGGYIEAQ
+273 STPGGHIEQRAE
-283 AVRSTHSSTLCFVL
+283 
-297 HIIIS
+297 
-302 APQSPDGD
+302 SPGD
-310 SEAHSEVEVISQLNF
+310 NERPAEAEVIGQLNF

-338 HHYLLKME
+338 HHYLQKME

-385 LPNYILVAMLVHIRE
+385 LPNYILVAMLVHIRD

-418 SSVDVNLVL
+418 GNVDVHLVL
-427 RHALHMLNPKQFDY
+427 RHALFMLNPKQFEY
-441 PANAFSCVSF
+441 PSNAFTCVSF
-451 ASNAPAPAAV
+451 TDNKEMPPPV
-461 DSQPASGQRTRNNS
+461 NQRPRTFS
-475 ESSNVASGS
+475 DTSAMAT
-484 GSSHI
+484 GSSQM
-489 DRQITYMQSRNAA
+489 DRQITYMQERNAA
-502 DASALAKLNEVHQVA
+502 DSSALAKLQDTHRVA

-542 ARSKLLRYLSS
+542 ARSKLQNYLST
-553 VRQQTGKQASEELSR
+553 VRHHVGKQANGNEELSR

-584 VFPLHARSAPIDE
+584 MFPLHARSAPIDQ
-597 ALEANERKQL
+597 ALEANEQKQL
-607 KSARSA
+607 NTISIPPKATPVSTPATAPVAPA
-613 ASLQAAGAGAEA
+613 ATGNYQM
-625 EQTAAVPHAQTS
+625 
-637 ASSAGYELPENAFMH
+637 PENAFMH
-652 SSTRRLLGDLRE
+652 SSMRRLLGELRE

-670 TSDERPEQLMVLQ
+670 TSDEKPGAAVLQ

-692 QRPL
+692 QRHHKELS

>member
-1 MTVRGIEAIKLY
+1 MTVWGIEAITLNG
-13 MPTSKHD
+13 
-20 ASAAIKTNVR
+20 SAAKESLENLPG
-30 EEKGRAVE
+30 KGAILVIPE
-38 PVVVGAGAGAA
+38 AGV
-49 AMTSVERYRQ
+49 MNSVERYRQ
-59 EWTQLLA
+59 EWQVLL
-66 QLDEC
+66 QTLDAD
-71 PEALR
+71 PESLR
-76 LAAFNGQ
+76 QSAFAGD

-96 LLRVLSADHR
+96 LLRVLTSEHQ
-106 SWHTQRA
+106 SWASQRL
-113 QQRNRYDKFRVD
+113 QQRVRYDKFRAD
-125 YVRNPHELS
+125 YVRNPHQLA
-134 VSEGDDPLSQSTQS
+134 VDCNDDPLSQSTQS

-169 TFPGVDFFRKPLIQN
+169 TFPGVDFFRKPLVQN
-184 AMTSILFYYAREHPY
+184 AMVNILFYYAREHPY

-226 FSELAQTDINETLL
+226 FSELAKTDINPTLL
-240 NVLDAGYLEPDTYS
+240 DVLDPAYLEADTYS

-261 SVESYYRISNLV
+261 SVESYYRVSNLV
-273 STPGGYIEAQ
+273 STPGGHIEQ
-283 AVRSTHSSTLCFVL
+283 RVESPGDNE
-297 HIIIS
+297 
-302 APQSPDGD
+302 APT
-310 SEAHSEVEVISQLNF
+310 EAEVIGQLNF

-338 HHYLLKME
+338 HHYLQKME

-385 LPNYILVAMLVHIRE
+385 LPNYILVAMLVHIRD

-418 SSVDVNLVL
+418 NNVDVHLVL
-427 RHALHMLNPKQFDY
+427 RHALFMLNPKQFEY
-441 PANAFSCVSF
+441 PANAFTCVSF
-451 ASNAPAPAAV
+451 ANSSAGKEVPPPA
-461 DSQPASGQRTRNNS
+461 GQRQRTNS
-475 ESSNVASGS
+475 ETSSMATSGS
-484 GSSHI
+484 QI
-489 DRQITYMQSRNAA
+489 DRQITFMQERNAA
-502 DASALAKLNEVHQVA
+502 DSSALAKLQDTHRVA

-542 ARSKLLRYLSS
+542 ARSKLQSYLGT
-553 VRQQTGKQASEELSR
+553 VRHHLGKQANGSEELSR

-584 VFPLHARSAPIDE
+584 MFPLHQRSAPIDQ
-597 ALEANERKQL
+597 ALEANEQKQL
-607 KSARSA
+607 NTISIPPKPSTSSTPSNAPAALSAT
-613 ASLQAAGAGAEA
+613 G
-625 EQTAAVPHAQTS
+625 
-637 ASSAGYELPENAFMH
+637 GYQMPENAFMH
-652 SSTRRLLGDLRE
+652 SSMRRLLGELRE

-670 TSDERPEQLMVLQ
+670 TSDEKPGNAVLQ

-692 QRPL
+692 QRHQNELS